1 MSQMNE
7 TYRDV
12 EQDLKKVRRDID
24 GHDLGDDLGNAGD
37 EIRKD
42 LGNTGDALRDG
53 ARHTGREIDEHT
65 GRDPLDYPSDPEARP
80 IERYPR

>member
-1 MSQMNE
+1 MSQMKE

-12 EQDLKKVRRDID
+12 EQDAKKVRRDID

-42 LGNTGDALRDG
+42 LGNAGDTLRDG
-53 ARHTGREIDEHT
+53 ARDPGREIDERT
-65 GRDPLDYPSDPEARP
+65 GRDPLAHPADPAARP
-80 IERYPR
+80 SEPYPR